1 MYSHSTAQIKLSNHV
16 SDKFK
21 VDKGTEQGHPL
32 SPDLFKVFLSDLSP
46 LLERLNCPD
55 LMGKIVS
62 HLLWADDLVLFALD
76 PKTLQ
81 SQLDSLHSF
90 CKEWGIEINI
100 GKTKSMIFNDGV
112 GIHTHFT

>member
-16 SDKFK
+16 SDKFN

-81 SQLDSLHSF
+81 SQLDSLH
-90 CKEWGIEINI
+90 
-100 GKTKSMIFNDGV
+100 TLQRV
-112 GIHTHFT
+112 GHRN